1 MRELN
6 PNTSH
11 YFLPKRQSFPR
22 VLLKGEPV
30 SFLLTLDKQTNK
42 QNNVPN
48 KTFAPTTDIIQSQQ
62 LSETKMLNHTVKS
75 EHMPT
80 HWCCHLVLQVFI
92 RACTL
97 TF

>member
-1 MRELN
+1 
-6 PNTSH
+6 
-11 YFLPKRQSFPR
+11 
-22 VLLKGEPV
+22 
-30 SFLLTLDKQTNK
+30 
-42 QNNVPN
+42 VPN